1 MTDIMTT
8 LIIGTLVSYI
18 INLWTNSYSKY
29 IEIRKNKIIKC
40 FYIYRILL
48 LRMSGDSAVANK
60 FDIAAMA
67 AQCKEWENEL
77 NDELELESVLM
88 QNSDTILSDAREQ
101 YNATKDFVEDQLEQ
115 RLKLRRELAD
125 KIASNKKRESD
136 IADYQEF
143 VNSDEYKEY
152 CQNLRD
158 VAALDADIRDL
169 LIKENRLG
177 RPPVDLPVVDNTEE
191 ESHPDEADAASVPL
205 VGDGVVEL

>member
-1 MTDIMTT
+1 MTNVVTT
-8 LIIGTLVSYI
+8 LIIGALVSYI
-18 INLWTNSYSKY
+18 TYSKY

-60 FDIAAMA
+60 FDAAAMA
-67 AQCKEWENEL
+67 AQCREWEKEL
-77 NDELELESVLM
+77 NDELELENVLT

-101 YNATKDFVEDQLEQ
+101 YSATKDFVEDQLDQ
-115 RLKLRRELAD
+115 RLKLRKQLAE
-125 KIASNKKRESD
+125 KIASNKKLESE

-158 VAALDADIRDL
+158 IAALDADIRDL

-177 RPPVDLPVVDNTEE
+177 RPPVELSEQAPVE
-191 ESHPDEADAASVPL
+191 ESQAEAPDAQAEAQEESTSV
-205 VGDGVVEL
+205 VGDGVVQL